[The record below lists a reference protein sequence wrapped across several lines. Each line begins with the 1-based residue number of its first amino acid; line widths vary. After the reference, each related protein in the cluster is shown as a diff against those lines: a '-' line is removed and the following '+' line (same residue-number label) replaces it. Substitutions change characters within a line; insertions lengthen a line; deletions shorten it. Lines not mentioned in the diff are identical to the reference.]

1 MCVHLCVADNGSK
14 GEIKENKLE
23 NKTVQSVELC
33 QMISIKTKNKRHI
46 NTQTVKSEIL
56 K

>member
-23 NKTVQSVELC
+23 NKNCPISGANC
-33 QMISIKTKNKRHI
+33 QMISVKTKNKD
-46 NTQTVKSEIL
+46 T
-56 K
+56 